1 MATYNTGLSGV
12 DFEVTCT
19 NSITG
24 TYPNVKHIINYKIYL
39 VLGTAYNTTQWN
51 GAILNF
57 GGHSHTVNFNHT
69 GPGKWEMASGRFEYT
84 FNNASRT
91 DSRTLKF
98 STSFGNTSAS
108 GSQTETA
115 TIALPSVSEPSVW
128 SNNYQ
133 NVSYSASLSSNPNNF
148 YNIRAILGSD
158 ARVGGSGSWDGLSP
172 NTGYT
177 VYFYVVYQ
185 GAQGTTLTDAIS
197 RSVTTKKPNSPNS
210 GNVYASRITYN
221 SAYIYWKNFSIASGA
236 SDYHYQ
242 TSWNGND
249 WTDRGKGEGFTLSSL
264 SPNTSY
270 THYVRIVDNFGQ
282 VSSAASVSFT
292 TAKPDKPSK
301 GSVSYSDL
309 NPFGATFSWSGFQ
322 IKDGAS
328 SYFYQYSFDGNNWS
342 NLGTETS
349 LRLSNL
355 VPETSYTFRIRI
367 VDNYGTVSDF
377 ASVSFTTPADQAK
390 IAYNTYTEPYEEPLL
405 VDDDT
410 ELRDEND
417 NTIIA
422 DLKESVGGV
431 QQTRLWYNDNGVLK
445 KVKKVYFND
454 NGKIKVHSNFG
465 G

>member
-1 MATYNTGLSGV
+1 MATYNGGLDGV

-39 VLGTAYNTTQWN
+39 VLGTGYNTIQWN
-51 GAILNF
+51 GATLNF
-57 GGHSHTVNFNHT
+57 GGRSHTVDFNHR
-69 GPGKWEMASGRFEYT
+69 GPGKWEMASGSLEYT
-84 FNNASRT
+84 FNNASRK
-91 DSRTLKF
+91 DSRTLRF
-98 STSFGNTSAS
+98 STSFGNVSAS

-115 TIALPSVSEPSVW
+115 TIALPSVSNPSVW

-148 YNIRAILGSD
+148 YNIRAILGND
-158 ARVGGSGSWDGLSP
+158 ARIGGSGSWNGLSP

-185 GAQGTTLTDAIS
+185 GSQSTTLTDAIS
-197 RSVTTKKPNSPNS
+197 RSVTTKKPNSPSS
-210 GNVYASRITYN
+210 GSVYASRITYN
-221 SAYIYWKNFSIASGA
+221 SAYIYWKGFSIASGA
-236 SDYHYQ
+236 SDYRYQ
-242 TSWNGND
+242 TSWDGND
-249 WTDRGKGEGFTLSSL
+249 WTDRGKGDGTILSNL
-264 SPNTSY
+264 SPNTTYS
-270 THYVRIVDNFGQ
+270 HYVRIVDNFGQ

-349 LRLSNL
+349 LTLSNL

-417 NTIIA
+417 NTILA
-422 DLKESVGGV
+422 DLKEPVGGV

-445 KVKKVYFND
+445 KVKKMYFND
-454 NGKIKVHSNFG
+454 NGKIRVHSNFG

>member
-1 MATYNTGLSGV
+1 MATYNGGLDGV
-12 DFEVTCT
+12 DFVVDCT

-24 TYPNVKHIINYKIYL
+24 TYPNVKHIIDYKIYIAL
-39 VLGTAYNTTQWN
+39 ASVYNTIQWN
-51 GAILNF
+51 GAVLNF
-57 GGHSHTVNFNHT
+57 GGKSHTVNFNHQ
-69 GPGKWEMASGRFEYT
+69 GPGKWEMASGRLEYT

-98 STSFGNTSAS
+98 STSFGNTAAS

-115 TIALPSVSEPSVW
+115 TIALPSVSNPSVW

-148 YNIRAILGSD
+148 YNIRAILGND
-158 ARVGGSGSWDGLSP
+158 ARIGGSGSWDGLSP
-172 NTGYT
+172 NTGYII
-177 VYFYVVYQ
+177 YFYVVYQ
-185 GAQGTTLTDAIS
+185 GAQGTTLTSAIS
-197 RSVTTKKPNSPNS
+197 RSVTTKKPNSPSS
-210 GNVYASRITYN
+210 GSVYASRITYN

-236 SDYHYQ
+236 SDYYYQ

-249 WTDRGKGEGFTLSSL
+249 WTDRGKVDGIVLSSL
-264 SPNTSY
+264 RPNTTY

-282 VSSAASVSFT
+282 ASSGASVSFT

-309 NPFGATFSWSGFQ
+309 NPFGATFSWSGFR

-349 LRLSNL
+349 LKLSNL
-355 VPETSYTFRIRI
+355 VPETSYTFRVRI

-377 ASVSFTTPADQAK
+377 ASVSLTTPADQAK

-417 NTIIA
+417 NTILA
-422 DLKESVGGV
+422 DLKEPVGGV

>member
-1 MATYNTGLSGV
+1 MATYNGGLDGV
-12 DFEVTCT
+12 DFVVDCA

-39 VLGTAYNTTQWN
+39 ALDSAYNTIQWN
-51 GAILNF
+51 GATLNF
-57 GGHSHTVNFNHT
+57 GGRSHTVDFNHR
-69 GPGKWEMASGRFEYT
+69 GPGKWEMASGRLEYT

-98 STSFGNTSAS
+98 STSFGNVSAS

-115 TIALPSVSEPSVW
+115 TIALPSVSNPSVW

-148 YNIRAILGSD
+148 YNIRAILGND
-158 ARVGGSGSWDGLSP
+158 ARIGGSGS
-172 NTGYT
+172 
-177 VYFYVVYQ
+177 
-185 GAQGTTLTDAIS
+185 
-197 RSVTTKKPNSPNS
+197 
-210 GNVYASRITYN
+210 VYASRITYN
-221 SAYIYWKNFSIASGA
+221 SAYIYWKGFSIASGA

-242 TSWNGND
+242 TSWNGDD
-249 WTDRGKGEGFTLSSL
+249 WTNRGKGEGFTLSSL
-264 SPNTSY
+264 SPNTNY
-270 THYVRIVDNFGQ
+270 KHYVRIVDNFGQ
-282 VSSAASVSFT
+282 VSSRKSVSFT
-292 TAKPDKPSK
+292 TAKPDKPDK

-309 NPFGATFSWSGFQ
+309 NPFGATFSWSGFK
-322 IKDGAS
+322 IKNGAS

-349 LRLSNL
+349 LKLSNL

-417 NTIIA
+417 NTILV
-422 DLKESVGGV
+422 DLKEPVGGV